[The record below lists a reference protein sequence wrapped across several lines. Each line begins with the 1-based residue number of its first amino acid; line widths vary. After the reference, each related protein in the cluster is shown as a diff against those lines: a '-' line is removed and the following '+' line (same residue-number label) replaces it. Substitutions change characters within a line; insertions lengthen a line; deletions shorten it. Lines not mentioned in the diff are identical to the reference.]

1 MRNNLSSDDPFE
13 RIRTHLTRIN
23 EQRYARCLK
32 FLQIFGDLEER
43 RVRNGSSVDDAI
55 EGEVEDVTSAEAVAC
70 GSEAC
75 YPFFFKRSY
84 DFVKR
89 RPRLSRTVLG
99 EPGGKI
105 ELGEDLSLH

>member
-1 MRNNLSSDDPFE
+1 M
-13 RIRTHLTRIN
+13 
-23 EQRYARCLK
+23 
-32 FLQIFGDLEER
+32 
-43 RVRNGSSVDDAI
+43 RNGSSVDDAI

-75 YPFFFKRSY
+75 YTFFFKRSY
-84 DFVKR
+84 DSVER
-89 RPRLSRTVLG
+89 RPRLSRTVLR